1 MKLAKKF
8 LISSILILSCAFTFA
23 QADVEEVET
32 SVESDYLN
40 DMIADTIA
48 AMAHSEDLATK
59 LEAVEYLRNAVETG
73 NTSPAIIDT
82 LDDLAGEGITREN
95 RENGR
100 IMNNFP
106 QIRREACL
114 ILGEVPTIHSKNTLI
129 QIAKEDKE
137 PMVGAAAVQ
146 ALGNI
151 AVEIDRVDE
160 SIDAISFFQKHNMVM
175 NPTSSYAMEVLF
187 AYEKL
192 IDHANPE
199 MKKKILEDITA
210 IYSNPNYHNGL
221 VEKKAIQL
229 LMEYGGIGNMKSN
242 KKTNTSVSEK

>member
-8 LISSILILSCAFTFA
+8 LISSILILSCGFAFA
-23 QADVEEVET
+23 QNDVEEVET
-32 SVESDYLN
+32 SVESEYLN
-40 DMIADTIA
+40 DMMAEAIS
-48 AMAHSEDLATK
+48 AMAKSDELATK
-59 LEAVEYLRNAVETG
+59 IEAVEYLRNAVESG
-73 NTSPAIIDT
+73 NTSPAIIET
-82 LDDLAGEGITREN
+82 LDQLAGEGITKQN

-137 PMVGAAAVQ
+137 PMVGAAAVR
-146 ALGNI
+146 ALGDI
-151 AVEIDRVDE
+151 AIEIDRVDE

-192 IDHANPE
+192 IDHANPA

-210 IYSNPNYHNGL
+210 IYSNPDYHNGL
-221 VEKKAIQL
+221 VETKAMQL
-229 LMEYGGIGNMKSN
+229 LMEYSGIGKKNN
-242 KKTNTSVSEK
+242 KNNNVSEK